1 MRFWASRISK
11 QVGVP
16 WRSCLTSRRAGRE
29 RISRS
34 CNGLPNAL
42 QARRADHGRQ
52 GERTARAELAE
63 LRTAVALLHPERQA
77 AAELADSLDQL
88 TDAVTRERRLAV
100 DDLTMRNV
108 RGLAEVWEVLN
119 TWDISR
125 NPERRLGDAIKV
137 LPAQEVSRIIAALRA
152 GLA

>member
-42 QARRADHGRQ
+42 QARRA
-52 GERTARAELAE
+52 
-63 LRTAVALLHPERQA
+63 
-77 AAELADSLDQL
+77 
-88 TDAVTRERRLAV
+88 
-100 DDLTMRNV
+100 
-108 RGLAEVWEVLN
+108 GLAEVWEVLN